1 MDVMVALSL
10 GTIGTIPSFH
20 GLFDPLGDH
29 IYYFLLTQELHL
41 KLLLVAILN
50 RSKIDFVGA
59 S

>member
-1 MDVMVALSL
+1 MVALSL

-29 IYYFLLTQELHL
+29 TYYFLLTQELHL